1 MLDAVTT
8 PDRTAG
14 KLLIAEP
21 LLADPN
27 FDRSVVLMIEHT
39 DEGALGVVLNRPT
52 DLAVSTVLSDWSDL
66 AADPA
71 VLYMG
76 GPVQQN
82 GVLALGRRRGGI
94 PEDGAVGLTPVVG
107 DVGTVDLTLEPDD
120 LAGTVDGVR
129 FFVGYSGWGGGQLE
143 GELEEGAWL
152 VVPAEA
158 GDVFAADP
166 DAMWRAVLRRQGGR
180 TSMLAHFPAHPSL
193 N

>member
-143 GELEEGAWL
+143 GELEECAWL

>member
-1 MLDAVTT
+1 MLGPVTD
-8 PDRTAG
+8 PVRTAG

-27 FDRSVVLMIEHT
+27 FDRSVVLMIEHN

-52 DLAVSTVLSDWSDL
+52 DLEVAAVLSDWSDL
-66 AADPA
+66 AADPP

-82 GVLALGRRRGGI
+82 GVLALGRRRDGVAAA
-94 PEDGAVGLTPVVG
+94 GAVGLTPVLG
-107 DVGTVDLTLEPDD
+107 EVGTVDLNLEPDE
-120 LAGTVDGVR
+120 LAASVDGVR
-129 FFVGYSGWGGGQLE
+129 FFVGYSGWGRGQLE

-158 GDVFAADP
+158 GDVFAPDP
-166 DAMWRAVLRRQGGR
+166 DTMWRAVLRRQGGR